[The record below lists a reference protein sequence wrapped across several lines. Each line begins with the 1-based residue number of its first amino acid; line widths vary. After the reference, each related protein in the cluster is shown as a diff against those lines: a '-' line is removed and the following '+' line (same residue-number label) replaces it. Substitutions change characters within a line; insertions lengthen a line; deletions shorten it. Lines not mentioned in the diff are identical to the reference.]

1 MTHGYTEAWN
11 ENCSAERKE
20 QSGCAEEEMRDL
32 GNSLISGWFS
42 ISWFP
47 FPMRAGCSS

>member
-20 QSGCAEEEMRDL
+20 QSGSTEEEMRDL